1 MRLVKVKTLRE
12 KDWSRGTIVYRLIQK
27 GKLKAYRN
35 QNNEL
40 MYDRDEYNAYRKV
53 NHRGRPLKQETT
65 IKVDLRRG
73 KRNVKNSD

>member
-1 MRLVKVKTLRE
+1 MRLVKIKTLRE
-12 KDWSRGTIVYRLIQK
+12 KDWSKGTIVYRLIQK

-73 KRNVKNSD
+73 KRDVKNND

>member
-12 KDWSRGTIVYRLIQK
+12 KDWSRGTIVYRLIQN
-27 GKLKAYRN
+27 GKIKSYRN
-35 QNNEL
+35 QDGEL
-40 MYDRDEYNAYRKV
+40 MYDRDEYAAYRKV
-53 NHRGRPLKQETT
+53 NHRGRPLKEDRT

>member
-53 NHRGRPLKQETT
+53 NHRGRPLKQEAT

>member
-12 KDWSRGTIVYRLIQK
+12 KDWSKGTIVYRLIQK
-27 GKLKAYRN
+27 GKLKAYKN

-73 KRNVKNSD
+73 KRNVKNND

>member
-12 KDWSRGTIVYRLIQK
+12 KDWSKGTIVYRLIQK

-53 NHRGRPLKQETT
+53 NHRGRPLKQENT

-73 KRNVKNSD
+73 KRNVKNND

>member
-12 KDWSRGTIVYRLIQK
+12 KDWSKGTIVYRLIQK

-73 KRNVKNSD
+73 KRDVKNND

>member
-12 KDWSRGTIVYRLIQK
+12 KDWSKGTIVYRLIQK

-73 KRNVKNSD
+73 KRNVKNND